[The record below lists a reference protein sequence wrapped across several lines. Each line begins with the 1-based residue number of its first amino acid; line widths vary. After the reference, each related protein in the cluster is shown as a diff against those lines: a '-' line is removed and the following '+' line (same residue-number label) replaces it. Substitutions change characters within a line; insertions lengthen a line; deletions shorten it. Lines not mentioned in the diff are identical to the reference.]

1 MKLLLHSLALALSV
15 SHGANG
21 QVTVQSGLAHR
32 IERLPGQQEI
42 VPIKLKNIG
51 DKPCAF
57 HIELADLSSH
67 CDSGYR
73 YLPPG
78 STAESCAS
86 WLEAETYDYVL
97 RAHEEM
103 IVKVRMRIPKGFSR
117 SSARACLLVTSKP
130 EKAADKKGPR
140 LNIEL
145 RYAVNVLYRNPAVP
159 PVVAMEAKAL
169 AVGED
174 NKVWALRY
182 QNAGNVD
189 RIISSRA
196 HLLNDRGEVVYQTES
211 LHAKGLIPNQC
222 RTVEFKKP
230 DLPAGNY
237 QMVVVSQTDA
247 GEKFGVTHSLKL

>member
-1 MKLLLHSLALALSV
+1 
-15 SHGANG
+15 
-21 QVTVQSGLAHR
+21 
-32 IERLPGQQEI
+32 
-42 VPIKLKNIG
+42 
-51 DKPCAF
+51 
-57 HIELADLSSH
+57 
-67 CDSGYR
+67 
-73 YLPPG
+73 
-78 STAESCAS
+78 
-86 WLEAETYDYVL
+86 
-97 RAHEEM
+97 M

>member
-1 MKLLLHSLALALSV
+1 MKLLLHALNLALFV
-15 SHGANG
+15 SHGEHG
-21 QVTVQSGLAHR
+21 QVTVQSGLSHR
-32 IERLPGQQEI
+32 IERIPGQQEI
-42 VPIKLKNIG
+42 VPVKLKNVG
-51 DKPCAF
+51 DQPCAF

-78 STAESCAS
+78 STDASCAN
-86 WLEAETYDYVL
+86 WLEAETYDQVL
-97 RAHEEM
+97 LAHEEV
-103 IVKVRMRIPKGFSR
+103 IVKVRVRIPKSFNQ

-130 EKAADKKGPR
+130 EKESVKRGPR
-140 LNIEL
+140 FKIEL
-145 RYAVNVLYRNPAVP
+145 RYAVNILYRNPMVP

-174 NKVWALRY
+174 NSVWTLRY

-196 HLLNDRGEVVYQTES
+196 HLLNNRGEVVYQTES

-222 RTVEFKKP
+222 RTVQFKKP
-230 DLPAGNY
+230 DLPTGDY

>member
-1 MKLLLHSLALALSV
+1 MKLLLHALNLVLFV
-15 SHGANG
+15 SHGAHG
-21 QVTVQSGLAHR
+21 QITVQSGLSHR
-32 IERLPGQQEI
+32 IVRFPGQQETM
-42 VPIKLKNIG
+42 PIKLKNVG
-51 DKPCAF
+51 NQPCAF

-67 CDSGYR
+67 CDSGYH

-78 STAESCAS
+78 STDASCAN
-86 WLEAETYDYVL
+86 WLEAETYDHVL

-103 IVKVRMRIPKGFSR
+103 IVKVQMRIPNRFNQ

-130 EKAADKKGPR
+130 EKEANKKGPR

-145 RYAVNVLYRNPAVP
+145 RYAVNDLYRNPMVP
-159 PVVAMEAKAL
+159 PVVAMEAIAL
-169 AVGED
+169 AVGGD
-174 NKVWALRY
+174 HSVWALRY
-182 QNAGNVD
+182 QNTGNVD

-222 RTVEFKKP
+222 RTVQFKKP

>member
-1 MKLLLHSLALALSV
+1 L
-15 SHGANG
+15 
-21 QVTVQSGLAHR
+21 R
-32 IERLPGQQEI
+32 E
-42 VPIKLKNIG
+42 
-51 DKPCAF
+51 
-57 HIELADLSSH
+57 
-67 CDSGYR
+67 
-73 YLPPG
+73 
-78 STAESCAS
+78 S

-103 IVKVRMRIPKGFSR
+103 IVKVRMRIPKGFNR

-130 EKAADKKGPR
+130 EKRADKKGPR

-159 PVVAMEAKAL
+159 PGGRYGGKSFSGRGGQQGLGIAL
-169 AVGED
+169 SKCRKRRPNHFLPSTFIE
-174 NKVWALRY
+174 RP
-182 QNAGNVD
+182 
-189 RIISSRA
+189 
-196 HLLNDRGEVVYQTES
+196 GEVVYQTES

-222 RTVEFKKP
+222 RTVQFNKP

>member
-1 MKLLLHSLALALSV
+1 MKLLLHALNLALCI
-15 SHGANG
+15 SHGAHG
-21 QVTVQSGLAHR
+21 QITVQSGLSHR

-42 VPIKLKNIG
+42 VPIKLKNVG
-51 DKPCAF
+51 HQPCAF
-57 HIELADLSSH
+57 RIKLADLSSH

-78 STAESCAS
+78 STDASCAN
-86 WLEAETYDYVL
+86 WLEAETYDQVL
-97 RAHEEM
+97 RANEEM
-103 IVKVRMRIPKGFSR
+103 IVKVRMRIPKSFSQ
-117 SSARACLLVTSKP
+117 SSARACLLVTSRP
-130 EKAADKKGPR
+130 EKKAAKEGPR

-145 RYAVNVLYRNPAVP
+145 RYAVNVLYRNPMVP

-174 NKVWALRY
+174 HSVWALRY

-222 RTVEFKKP
+222 RTVQFKKP
-230 DLPAGNY
+230 DLPAGDY